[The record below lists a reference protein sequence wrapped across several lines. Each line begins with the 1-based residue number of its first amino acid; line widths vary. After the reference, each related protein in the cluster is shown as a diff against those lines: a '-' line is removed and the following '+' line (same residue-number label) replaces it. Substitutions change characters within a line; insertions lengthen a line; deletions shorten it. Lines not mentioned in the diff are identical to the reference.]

1 MGQDPQDRPAAPE
14 AQPAAPG
21 APAPRVLDG
30 RERRRH
36 PRRPLL
42 TPATLTVVDGV
53 NAGASYEIQTRDLSL
68 SGLCFLLRESLAV
81 GQSCRITLPS
91 EGTHLC
97 EVIRCRLLSNGKYEV
112 GVQFRKLLGK

>member
-1 MGQDPQDRPAAPE
+1 M
-14 AQPAAPG
+14 
-21 APAPRVLDG
+21 LDG

-42 TPATLTVVDGV
+42 TPATLTVVDGL
-53 NAGASYEIQTRDLSL
+53 NAGATYEVQTRDLSL
-68 SGLCFLLRESLAV
+68 SGLCFLLKESLAV
-81 GQSCRITLPS
+81 GQACRITLPS